1 MSKLLNFIDKVNS
14 FMSSRQVYAV
24 ERPSGV
30 EAETF
35 LKESQD
41 RHSRVAERARYDRER
56 RARMA

>member
-14 FMSSRQVYAV
+14 FMSSRQVYGV
-24 ERPSGV
+24 EGPSGV

-41 RHSRVAERARYDRER
+41 VQRQAALLNPEANIQC
-56 RARMA
+56 